1 MWSSLPGAALLL
13 SSTIANGLSLPVSE
27 EKHIAPRDFHGQDVG
42 RHQPRDVRKRASYI
56 WNGGEVAGPRFKSVT
71 AEVVIP
77 NINFPY
83 GYNSSAY
90 YSSSVWV
97 GIGGDKNTCD
107 DPARVNNGGLIQ
119 GGYYYMY
126 DKEGDFGVYAFYE
139 WFPDP
144 PVFLDDT
151 EGIKT
156 NIGDHV
162 RMTVTQKDN
171 TTGTFTWENLS
182 QNLTFEKDL
191 KAPANGT
198 LCTNHAEW
206 IIESFM
212 SKDDPELF
220 FPDFGELTF
229 SNVKAVSE
237 AGEPASLADGIIVTA
252 EPELHSGRFL
262 ASCEMVLPDATTCK
276 WLGYKGIFGN

>member
-1 MWSSLPGAALLL
+1 MRSGFLKAALLL
-13 SSTIANGLSLPVSE
+13 SSTVANGLSPPVSE
-27 EKHIAPRDFHGQDVG
+27 GKHIISRKPQDHGIEQ
-42 RHQPRDVRKRASYI
+42 HQVRDVKNRLSYI
-56 WNGGEVAGPRFKSVT
+56 WNGGEVAGPRFESVT

-77 NINFPY
+77 NITFPY
-83 GYNSSAY
+83 GYNASAS

-97 GIGGDKNTCD
+97 GIGGDQNTCD
-107 DPARVNNGGLIQ
+107 DPARVHNGGLIL

-126 DKEGDFGVYAFYE
+126 NPQGDFGVFAFYE

-144 PVFLDDT
+144 PHFLDN
-151 EGIKT
+151 EHGILT

-162 RMTVTQKDN
+162 RMTVKQKDN

-182 QNLTFEKDL
+182 QNIKFEKDL

-212 SKDDPELF
+212 TENDHETL

-229 SNVKAVSE
+229 TNVKAVSE
-237 AGEPASLADGIIVTA
+237 GGKPASLADGIIVTA
-252 EPELHSGRFL
+252 EPELHSGKYL
-262 ASCEMVLPDATTCK
+262 TSCEMVLPDATTCK
-276 WLGYKGIFGN
+276 WLGYKGIFGY